1 MSGHTQVKSSVDE
14 QSFRWLH
21 PFRKAE
27 RFPPGCPLRSP
38 FPIHG
43 VSDRG
48 DCEWSK
54 CVSLTQ
60 RLAYFQ
66 GDQFSYVRAI
76 SGTHA
81 RAAASRLE
89 TTISSVKDDRALGYR
104 DYFLPSAPGPIL
116 RPFCVTVGLP
126 QRFQYVVDLPAVSD
140 VHGIFRIICLT
151 GGIFCMNSSA
161 AGCRNFMYLTLD
173 WGWLAQWSTS
183 TGTTFYDWWALFRS
197 GVCLWA
203 PWHWL
208 WS

>member
-1 MSGHTQVKSSVDE
+1 M
-14 QSFRWLH
+14 
-21 PFRKAE
+21 
-27 RFPPGCPLRSP
+27 
-38 FPIHG
+38 
-43 VSDRG
+43 
-48 DCEWSK
+48 
-54 CVSLTQ
+54 SLTQ

-140 VHGIFRIICLT
+140 VHGIFRIIRLT

-173 WGWLAQWSTS
+173 
-183 TGTTFYDWWALFRS
+183 
-197 GVCLWA
+197 
-203 PWHWL
+203 
-208 WS
+208 